1 MIIRDKLLFL
11 LQTVAIMKRRSTA
24 NPGPSPSKKQPRQDP
39 VSCES
44 CRKKKLKCDRN
55 IPCSSCATRKLPCNY
70 GGHGTAPASPA
81 VKQGSQTD
89 ERPLLDNRTVSRP
102 QLTTSNVDPRSRNR
116 DDPLTTADWLENIVM
131 GHRVPSAVPAPLR
144 DELSQH
150 SRVAMSQQNPI
161 SGTLLSLIRG
171 GRFVSHENATMIH
184 LTSFLPAKAEAM
196 SLLQY
201 YTNHLDYQYH
211 IIIPSRTKRD
221 IDALYDRRASDDL
234 NLQHLAL
241 LFAIVATALF
251 YKLSS
256 TESAEFADICS
267 REAAFLAGAALIQSN
282 YVAYPSIEGLQ
293 ATMIIGHHLSIAT
306 LNPAVSSLFLH
317 SSLISQAKSL
327 GLHAVDS
334 SRPERNL
341 NGCDRTAVELRRRL
355 WWDLASYDWYGHFS
369 KDFISSL
376 LTSAQ
381 FTWISQRTTGVDIH
395 DLPPANE
402 RAKTMEHR
410 GRRYREQ

>member
-44 CRKKKLKCDRN
+44 CRKKKLRCDRN

-256 TESAEFADICS
+256 TESTEFADICS

-381 FTWISQRTTGVDIH
+381 VTWISQRTTGVDIH

>member
-1 MIIRDKLLFL
+1 
-11 LQTVAIMKRRSTA
+11 MKRRSTA
-24 NPGPSPSKKQPRQDP
+24 NSGPSPSKKQPRQDP

-55 IPCSSCATRKLPCNY
+55 IPCSSCTTRKLPCNY
-70 GGHGTAPASPA
+70 GSHGSAPASPA
-81 VKQGSQTD
+81 VKQGSQAED
-89 ERPLLDNRTVSRP
+89 RPSLDNRTVLRP
-102 QLTTSNVDPRSRNR
+102 QLTTPNVEPRSRNQ

-131 GHRVPSAVPAPLR
+131 GHRVPGAVPAPLR

-150 SRVAMSQQNPI
+150 SRVPMSQQNPI
-161 SGTLLSLIRG
+161 SGTLLTFVRG
-171 GRFVSHENATMIH
+171 GRFASHENAATIH
-184 LTSFLPAKAEAM
+184 LTSFLPAKAEAK

-201 YTNHLDYQYH
+201 YCNHLDYQYH
-211 IIIPSRTKRD
+211 IIIPSRTERD
-221 IDALYDRRASDDL
+221 IDTLYDRRASDDI

-267 REAAFLAGAALIQSN
+267 RETAFLAGAALIQSN
-282 YVAYPSIEGLQ
+282 YVADPSIEGLQ

-334 SRPERNL
+334 SRPKRNL

-355 WWDLASYDWYGHFS
+355 WWDLASYDWYVS
-369 KDFISSL
+369 SVKISYSL
-376 LTSAQ
+376 C
-381 FTWISQRTTGVDIH
+381 
-395 DLPPANE
+395 
-402 RAKTMEHR
+402 
-410 GRRYREQ
+410 